1 MVEAIWYIAKPGA
14 ALESGCTSLFI
25 GLPPLFSMCLLQVL
39 LKIAC
44 IICMHTHIDCILK
57 ALENL
62 FVICNRQVSGAL
74 MFEGVC
80 CLVNGMLG
88 YFTKTYINLCKHF
101 LQRIE
106 KNNLIYFFLYTWSF
120 MLPSKLVLKEQVEER
135 EG

>member
-1 MVEAIWYIAKPGA
+1 
-14 ALESGCTSLFI
+14 
-25 GLPPLFSMCLLQVL
+25 MCLLQVL

-62 FVICNRQVSGAL
+62 FVIRYELTGNMQVSGAL

-88 YFTKTYINLCKHF
+88 YFTQTYIN
-101 LQRIE
+101 
-106 KNNLIYFFLYTWSF
+106 
-120 MLPSKLVLKEQVEER
+120 
-135 EG
+135 

>member
-62 FVICNRQVSGAL
+62 FVIGYELTGNRQVSGAL

-88 YFTKTYINLCKHF
+88 YFTQTYIN
-101 LQRIE
+101 
-106 KNNLIYFFLYTWSF
+106 
-120 MLPSKLVLKEQVEER
+120 
-135 EG
+135 